1 MEEYKARVVGFVWWP
16 NGMECSQ
23 EYRFL
28 AENDQDALEK
38 IDQITGAF
46 SQVKDFE
53 LFRRENCPH
62 CGHVVWECVKEFTTE
77 GASIYLECMA

>member
-1 MEEYKARVVGFVWWP
+1 
-16 NGMECSQ
+16 MECGQ

-28 AENDQDALEK
+28 AENDQDALER
-38 IDQITGAF
+38 IEQVAGAF
-46 SQVKDFE
+46 SEVKDFE

-62 CGHVVWECVKEFTTE
+62 CGHAIWEQVKEFTKE

>member
-1 MEEYKARVVGFVWWP
+1 
-16 NGMECSQ
+16 MECGQ

-28 AENDQDALEK
+28 AENDQDALER
-38 IDQITGAF
+38 IDRIAGDF

-53 LFRRENCPH
+53 LFRREFCPH
-62 CGHVVWECVKEFTTE
+62 CGHTVWEQVKEFTKE

>member
-1 MEEYKARVVGFVWWP
+1 MEDYKARVVGFVWWP

-23 EYRFL
+23 EYRFP
-28 AENDQDALEK
+28 ARDDEDALARIERVA
-38 IDQITGAF
+38 GAF

-62 CGHVVWECVKEFTTE
+62 CGHVVWEQVKEFTKE
-77 GASIYLECMA
+77 GASIYLECVA